1 MTSNKLPKFT
11 TIFVLLSSSALT
23 IMAGALIGPSLSL
36 INQQFHNSE
45 LVAMLLT
52 MPSLAVVVTA
62 PLAGKL
68 MNSIAKKWLL
78 VIALALYG
86 AAGSTGLWMDSLQ
99 LLLLGR
105 FILGVS
111 VSLIMTVSS
120 TLISD
125 LSSGYGTSK
134 LLSYQATAMN
144 LGGVIF
150 VGIGGYLAQLNWR
163 MPFSIYLLAIV
174 VLILAIFFIP
184 DTNKTVESHKVSVD
198 SDTWKSIIPFY
209 LLGFISMFLFYQI
222 PVMYSFIVTNVLNAS
237 PTQTGVTLALFSI
250 ASAIASMQMAKL
262 FRRYTEYQ
270 LIALAFINYSLGHL
284 FIAIASNWP
293 VMITGGVLTG
303 VGLGIAFPTI
313 NKAISSRSDL
323 NNRGILMSG
332 FVSCYFLG
340 QFVSPIAVQ
349 LMRIDT
355 LQSTFYISSAGAF
368 VLGILTI
375 NFKQEI
381 VNTQS
386 QLG

>member
-1 MTSNKLPKFT
+1 MTSNKQPKFT
-11 TIFVLLSSSALT
+11 TTFVLLASSALT

-68 MNSIAKKWLL
+68 INSFGKKWLL
-78 VIALALYG
+78 IIALALYG

-105 FILGVS
+105 FVLGVS

-120 TLISD
+120 TFISD

-209 LLGFISMFLFYQI
+209 LFGFISMLLFYQI
-222 PVMYSFIVTNVLNAS
+222 PVIYSFIVTNVLSAS

-250 ASAIASMQMAKL
+250 ASAIASMQMTKL

-270 LIALAFINYSLGHL
+270 LIALAFISYSLGHL

-323 NNRGILMSG
+323 NNRGMLMSG

-340 QFVSPIAVQ
+340 QFASPIAVQ

-355 LQSTFYISSAGAF
+355 LQSAFYISSAGAF
-368 VLGILTI
+368 ILGVLTI
-375 NFKQEI
+375 NFKQE
-381 VNTQS
+381 VTNTQS

>member
-11 TIFVLLSSSALT
+11 TTFVLLASSALT

-68 MNSIAKKWLL
+68 INSFGKKWLL
-78 VIALALYG
+78 IIALALYG

-105 FILGVS
+105 FVLGVS

-120 TLISD
+120 TFISD

-209 LLGFISMFLFYQI
+209 LFGFISMLLFYQI
-222 PVMYSFIVTNVLNAS
+222 PVIYSFIVTNVLSAS

-250 ASAIASMQMAKL
+250 ASAIASMQMTKL

-270 LIALAFINYSLGHL
+270 LIALAFISYSLGHL

-323 NNRGILMSG
+323 NNRGMLMSG

-340 QFVSPIAVQ
+340 QFASPIAVQ

-355 LQSTFYISSAGAF
+355 LQSAFYISSAGAF
-368 VLGILTI
+368 ILGVLTI
-375 NFKQEI
+375 NFKQE
-381 VNTQS
+381 VTNTQS